1 MSDDDD
7 NVRKLK
13 LLLGGK
19 PEWLSDCILSETGKP
34 IPNLANAATALRA
47 DPKLVGLFAYDEM
60 ARATVLTR
68 PIGKE
73 DAADF
78 EPRAVTDVDIA
89 DLQEMLQKLGIPR
102 LPKDTVHQA
111 VDMIA
116 HEQRF
121 HPVRQYL
128 EGLQWDNIP
137 RVGMWLSSYLGA
149 DANEY
154 TEKIGVMFL
163 ISMVARIYRPGVKA
177 DHMLIFEGQQ
187 GILKSSAC
195 AVLAG
200 QWFSD
205 SLPEL
210 REGKDVSMHLRNRWL
225 VEVAEMHAFSRAEA
239 TQLKSFI
246 SRRDERYRPSY
257 GRREVEEKRQCV
269 FIGTTNADC
278 YLKDP
283 TGGRRFWPVKC
294 GIINIEA
301 LERDRD
307 MLFAEAVI
315 LFKTGIPWWPHKDF
329 ERNVIMPEQAARYDA
344 DCWEEQIA
352 RYLHGKDKV
361 TIGEVARDGLGIETP
376 RIGTGEQRR
385 IAGIME
391 TLDWDR
397 LPKDREGK
405 RWWVPRRR

>member
-1 MSDDDD
+1 MSEDD
-7 NVRKLK
+7 NVTKLK
-13 LLLGGK
+13 LLQGGK
-19 PEWLSDCILSETGKP
+19 PEWLKDCLLNETGKP
-34 IPNLANAATALRA
+34 IPNLANAMTALRA
-47 DPKLVGLFAYDEM
+47 DPRLADLFAYDEM
-60 ARATVLTR
+60 ARSTVLMR
-68 PIGKE
+68 PIGKKK
-73 DAADF
+73 AAGF
-78 EPRAVTDVDIA
+78 EVRAVTDVDIG

-102 LPKDTVHQA
+102 LPKDVVHQA

-116 HEQRF
+116 SEASF

-128 EGLQWDNIP
+128 EGLVWDGIP
-137 RVGMWLSSYLGA
+137 RIGVWLSSYLGTE
-149 DANEY
+149 ANEY
-154 TEKIGVMFL
+154 AEKIGTLFL

-177 DHMLIFEGQQ
+177 DHMLVLEGEQ
-187 GILKSSAC
+187 GILKSTAC

-200 QWFSD
+200 KYFSD

-225 VEVAEMHAFSRAEA
+225 IEVAEMHAFSRAEA

-246 SRRDERYRPSY
+246 SRREEMYRPSY
-257 GRREVEEKRQCV
+257 GRREVQEPRTCV
-269 FIGTTNADC
+269 FVGTTNADC

-283 TGGRRFWPVKC
+283 SGGRRFWAVRC
-294 GIINIEA
+294 GKIDIAA

-307 MLFAEAVI
+307 MLFAEAVV
-315 LFKTGIPWWPHKDF
+315 LFKKGAQWWPDKDF
-329 ERNVIMPEQAARYDA
+329 EKAVIMPEQAARYDA